1 MIFEYFDFAFGFV
14 KFSVYKIF
22 NFNRLNVK
30 GIQKFSFHTNF
41 CIKKNSKINF
51 KSNCRTRRNCTFYCY
66 DGATI
71 NIGKNVFFN
80 EGNIVSAREK
90 ITIGDN
96 CNFGNNVSIYD
107 NDHDYK
113 HDLNKYLTS
122 KIVIGNNVWIGA
134 GSIILRGVSIGDNCV
149 IAAGTIVN
157 KNIPNNTIVYQKR
170 TTVLNDIYECTR
182 NDENKEKEYAKN

>member
-1 MIFEYFDFAFGFV
+1 MIFECFDLILGII
-14 KFSVYKIF
+14 KFFIYRIF
-22 NFNRLNVK
+22 YFNRLNIK
-30 GIQKFSFHTNF
+30 GRQKFSFHTNF
-41 CIKKNSKINF
+41 CIKKNSKISF
-51 KSNCRTRRNCTFYCY
+51 ESSCRTRRNCTFYCY

-71 NIGKNVFFN
+71 DIGKKVFFN
-80 EGNIVSAREK
+80 EGNIISARKK
-90 ITIGDN
+90 IKIGDN

-113 HDLNKYLTS
+113 NDLSQYLTS
-122 KIVIGNNVWIGA
+122 NITIGNNVWVGA

-170 TTVLNDIYECTR
+170 TTVINDVNKKTKI
-182 NDENKEKEYAKN
+182 DENKEKEYAKN